1 MHSVTKPRPRQLIL
15 LLCAL
20 FLLGAQQAAFAH
32 LIGHFGFAA
41 ESVTQ
46 PGNEDG
52 PGSLPSLSH
61 VCTTCLAFTALAAA
75 APPLAQFPAV
85 PSALA
90 ETPVRTEF
98 LRVPAPGVLPYAA
111 RAPPSPL

>member
-1 MHSVTKPRPRQLIL
+1 MHLVTKSRPRQLIL

-32 LIGHFGFAA
+32 LLGHFGIAA
-41 ESVTQ
+41 ESVMQ

-52 PGSLPSLSH
+52 TGSLPSLSH

-75 APPLAQFPAV
+75 VPPLARLPAL
-85 PSALA
+85 PLALA
-90 ETPVRTEF
+90 ETPVRAEF
-98 LRVPAPGVLPYAA
+98 PRVPAPGVLPYAA
-111 RAPPSPL
+111 RAPPFPL

>member
-1 MHSVTKPRPRQLIL
+1 MHSTKPRPRQLIL

-32 LIGHFGFAA
+32 LIGHFSFAA

-46 PGNEDG
+46 PGNENG
-52 PGSLPSLSH
+52 NGSAPSLSH

-75 APPLAQFPAV
+75 VPPLAQFPAV
-85 PSALA
+85 PLALA
-90 ETPVRTEF
+90 ETPVRAEF
-98 LRVPAPGVLPYAA
+98 PRVPTPGVLPYAA
-111 RAPPSPL
+111 RAPPFPL